1 VVAARRLEQGDE
13 LAASINRAGMKDGKQ
28 RFEVRSILLDR
39 MSIMKETG
47 LISLVVNASSAGM
60 AAQAHLSP
68 WPQDISYPPGTFLY
82 DLVYNPPQT
91 RWILD
96 ARRSGLAAVN
106 GIGMLVEQ
114 AALAFERWTGQT
126 PSRPAM
132 FQAISEFGG

>member
-1 VVAARRLEQGDE
+1 
-13 LAASINRAGMKDGKQ
+13 
-28 RFEVRSILLDR
+28 

-47 LISLVVNASSAGM
+47 SISLVVNASSAGM
-60 AAQAHLSP
+60 AAQADLSP
-68 WPQDISYPPGTFLY
+68 WPQDTPFPLGVFLY

-114 AALAFERWTGQT
+114 AALAFERWTGHA

-132 FQAISEFGG
+132 FQAVSEFGG